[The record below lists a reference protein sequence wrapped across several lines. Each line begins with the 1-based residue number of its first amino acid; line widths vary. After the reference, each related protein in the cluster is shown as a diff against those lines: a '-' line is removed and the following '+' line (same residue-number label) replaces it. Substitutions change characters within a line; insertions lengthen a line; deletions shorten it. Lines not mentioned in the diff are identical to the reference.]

1 MWQKMCA
8 WWNDDQGA
16 VNTVEIIGYSV
27 LIGGAAAL
35 VGYALSGGMR
45 GLAGSV
51 IKTIKN
57 ADPTL
62 E

>member
-1 MWQKMCA
+1 MWKTIKS
-8 WWNDDQGA
+8 WWDDDRGA

-51 IKTIKN
+51 VKTIKD
-57 ADPTL
+57 AAP
-62 E
+62 

>member
-1 MWQKMCA
+1 MWREMLALWK
-8 WWNDDQGA
+8 DDQGA
-16 VNTVEIIGYSV
+16 VNTVEIVGYAV
-27 LIGGAAAL
+27 IIGGAAAL

-57 ADPTL
+57 AAPSP
-62 E
+62 